1 MNSYLKGINCV
12 GISAVSSLK
21 YAHGQHF
28 LCFGL
33 FYSLYFP
40 VAVTVSIAF
49 LETWFVWMILL
60 LKWGIGEEIQKEAAS
75 FLYSFDNVGSFDT
88 LRHLAAE
95 RLFSTHFSKFKYIW
109 QNKYLRF
116 SFRGVSQI
124 IEIVSFLV
132 VKVKYISEST
142 NKQDYNKNTI
152 ADTS

>member
-12 GISAVSSLK
+12 GISAVTSLK

-40 VAVTVSIAF
+40 VAVTFSFAF

-60 LKWGIGEEIQKEAAS
+60 LKWWGDRSRRRLLAFYI
-75 FLYSFDNVGSFDT
+75 FLIMWDH

-95 RLFSTHFSKFKYIW
+95 RLFLTHFSKFKYVW

-124 IEIVSFLV
+124 IEIISFLV